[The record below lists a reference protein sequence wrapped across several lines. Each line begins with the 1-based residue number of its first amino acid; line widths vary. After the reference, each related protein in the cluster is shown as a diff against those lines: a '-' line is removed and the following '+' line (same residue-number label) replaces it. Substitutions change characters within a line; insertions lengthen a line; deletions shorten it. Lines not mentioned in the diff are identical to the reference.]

1 MLTRLL
7 ATKALESM
15 PLAMASA
22 CASLPLS
29 RSRALLAALNRAKI
43 VTLTLSAG
51 APCLDSQLERRHC
64 PPNPKFKRDKLL
76 IIISLKRFSSLSRP
90 SQRGDADGFL
100 WSTKLLQGVI
110 GHFSEK
116 DLEPESLSVFLLE
129 CFANDQQQEEED
141 PQALS
146 AFHVAALHRDK
157 ALFDSCLDSARSDFL
172 RYHAAMGLGL
182 IIQQDGGEGA
192 LKCFQVAKSIAEGLD
207 VEYRAIASYWMMKTL
222 AQLQEANI
230 ALDQVFTG
238 SVISSALVTM
248 VKAKIKQKE
257 GQAGKEVVSVYAEA
271 RRTLANFMVN
281 LNDKL
286 AERLESSCCSTLFL
300 LEFIRYDNF
309 TKFSML
315 MLPSRPDPE
324 VLATPLNV
332 CFAAY
337 DFYREAR
344 LEILKLQENW
354 NDAKD
359 ARAHIEEG
367 YDTGLD
373 SLVLGHEIAL
383 KMDDLDS
390 IYWAGVFLDNY
401 ISREIT
407 GDTQAMVS
415 RLAACFE
422 KYENEDNKAWAYYY
436 VGRKGTID
444 GRFSRTQYELLE
456 KSLEQAKTGMLRYF
470 AAYTLGH
477 ACSDKKS
484 RQEYLDSAKHC
495 ALQTGNEELI
505 IDVMLELFV
514 LLIERQMFQN
524 ASELRQELEKMINSS
539 HFSSVVFGEGVVA
552 LMEGHLKVA
561 WGDHSGSFLHF
572 QRAVQ
577 LLEPLQTP
585 YPAALVTYMCGEN
598 KRTVSYFGRA
608 CLQRSFSSAST
619 AIENFVKNSSKGIP
633 HLGIELYDEA
643 QLEFDEILESL
654 KELDK
659 LEEEGDLEQ
668 QESQIAHLLQA
679 LKRDH
684 REIELHGRLEVFEAR
699 VWMKMAHLAHAYLS
713 QEDDQIASPTSLVNE
728 FMTQATQLA
737 EATFLRGTAVPPVL
751 CSHGF
756 LLWKM
761 GFTRDAVQKLEQ
773 ALRHWLRVDENFGYV
788 STGRISNIESIKV
801 YFKGVQM
808 VLFEANEFKRAMIWS
823 ERSHARDM
831 LFLVTREGDRENSTE
846 FDMDDDRAW
855 LEVEEISKLMGKDT
869 AIVVISHLST
879 AAFSSV
885 ATYLLHDGEL
895 VDFRKRY
902 GFQVCSPSDLLE
914 LMKDNDAD
922 SALRDYYDI
931 IVKPL
936 ESRLESIQPK
946 RLIFVPTEDVS
957 LVPFGA
963 MIDED
968 DNYLIQRYAVAT
980 VSSLR
985 LLNHCD
991 KRRRVL
997 RQQKQKSQTSSSL
1010 VVGNPSKDLYYATK
1024 EAEMVES
1031 FLKRANTGS
1040 VVNLLC
1046 EADATKDLVLQQLPE
1061 SDWIHIA
1068 SHGTVTADFPDGALV
1083 LAVPEEH
1090 RDDLAKSARSSEF
1103 EECLVRALTTAS
1115 VSDRLTGDEVVELAG
1130 QGPFRA
1136 SAAVLSA
1143 CNSGIG
1149 RVFAEGI
1156 LALPR
1161 SFHISGVPSVVI
1173 SLWNVKDEST
1183 QVLMEKM
1190 YGNLVEEGMDIGSAL
1205 QKAAVEM
1212 IEADDGCQKLYDV
1225 RHWAAFFVSGSPFT
1239 TLVSTV

>member
-1 MLTRLL
+1 M
-7 ATKALESM
+7 ALFD
-15 PLAMASA
+15 
-22 CASLPLS
+22 S
-29 RSRALLAALNRAKI
+29 RSWI
-43 VTLTLSAG
+43 
-51 APCLDSQLERRHC
+51 
-64 PPNPKFKRDKLL
+64 
-76 IIISLKRFSSLSRP
+76 FSSLSRP

-146 AFHVAALHRDK
+146 AFHVATLHRDK

-286 AERLESSCCSTLFL
+286 AEKLESSCCSTLFL

-324 VLATPLNV
+324 ALPTPLNV

-401 ISREIT
+401 INREIT
-407 GDTQAMVS
+407 ADTQAMVS
-415 RLAACFE
+415 RLIACFE

-484 RQEYLDSAKHC
+484 RQEYLESAKHC

-524 ASELRQELEKMINSS
+524 ASELCQELEKMINSS
-539 HFSSVVFGEGVVA
+539 HFSSVVFGQGVVA

-572 QRAVQ
+572 QRAVH
-577 LLEPLQTP
+577 LLEPLQTL

-608 CLQRSFSSAST
+608 CLQRSFSSATT

-668 QESQIAHLLQA
+668 QESRIAHLLQA

-684 REIELHGRLEVFEAR
+684 REVELHGRLEVFEAR
-699 VWMKMAHLAHAYLS
+699 VWMKMAHLAHAYYERLS
-713 QEDDQIASPTSLVNE
+713 QEDDQIASPISLVNE

-788 STGRISNIESIKV
+788 STGRITNIESIKV

-991 KRRRVL
+991 KRRRAL